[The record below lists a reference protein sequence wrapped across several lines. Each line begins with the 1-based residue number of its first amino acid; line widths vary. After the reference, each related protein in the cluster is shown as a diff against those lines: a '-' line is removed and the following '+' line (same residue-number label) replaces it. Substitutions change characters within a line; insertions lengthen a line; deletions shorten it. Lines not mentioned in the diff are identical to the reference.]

1 MGDRLC
7 VDAFTIALWYSYNT
21 VDANIYPTYY
31 TTSKQGAAMY
41 SDMTMGGPPASMEPE
56 ILASIAEVGEMIT
69 DLSTELD
76 DSERTVSLEREKV
89 ERLLKKLRGLRF
101 QIKAADELS
110 KILIEMKTALQKCTN
125 KKSIYNVIHAID
137 LFIDKK
143 LETIDMSDFEF

>member
-1 MGDRLC
+1 MWR
-7 VDAFTIALWYSYNT
+7 
-21 VDANIYPTYY
+21 
-31 TTSKQGAAMY
+31 AAMY

-125 KKSIYNVIHAID
+125 KKNIYNVIHALD

-143 LETIDMSDFEF
+143 LETNDMSDFDEF